1 MDEIILEQ
9 PKITILL
16 STYNGAKYLK
26 NQIDSL
32 MSQSYD
38 DFRIIARDDGSSD
51 ESYAI
56 LKSYDKIEIVDSRQN
71 LGAKGNFAELLE
83 YAVKHT
89 DAEFFMFCDQD
100 DIWEPEKVEK
110 SLQKM
115 QELEKFYPD
124 TPLLVH
130 TDLHVVD
137 ENLHLLDNSFWH
149 YQNLDPSKDSLNRAL
164 MQNIVTGCTMMI
176 NRKLALLS
184 FPIANEAIMHDWWI
198 ALVATQFGKIGFLD
212 EQTMMYRQH
221 SNNDTGAKKFNTQF
235 ILKCIKELQEINFDK
250 HIAQATAFLNRF
262 QDQLDPDALR
272 MLEAFTTIKSRSF
285 FQRRKIL
292 LKHKLLK
299 QGFIRNIAVMLNI

>member
-1 MDEIILEQ
+1 MNKII
-9 PKITILL
+9 ILL
-16 STYNGAKYLK
+16 STYNGSKYLK
-26 NQIDSL
+26 NQLTSL
-32 MSQSYD
+32 ASQTYKE
-38 DFRIIARDDGSSD
+38 FEIIARDDGSSD
-51 ESYAI
+51 
-56 LKSYDKIEIVDSRQN
+56 KSYDLLSKFTESSSLHVRVLPNHTN
-71 LGAKGNFAELLE
+71 LGVKKSFELLARE
-83 YAVKHT
+83 ALEGGANYM
-89 DAEFFMFCDQD
+89 MFCDQD

-184 FPIANEAIMHDWWI
+184 LPIANEAIMHDWWI
-198 ALVATQFGKIGFLD
+198 ALVATQFGKIDFLD
-212 EQTMMYRQH
+212 EQTMKYRQH
-221 SNNDTGAKKFNTQF
+221 SSNDTGAKKFNTQF
-235 ILKCIKELQEINFDK
+235 IIKRIKELQEINFDK
-250 HIAQATAFLNRF
+250 HIAQATAFLNHF

-272 MLEAFTTIKSRSF
+272 MLEEFTTIKEKPF

-292 LKHKLLK
+292 IKHKLLK
-299 QGFIRNIAVMLNI
+299 QGFIRNIAVMLKI